1 MPSVWVL
8 IQDKNCTLCQSAY
21 ILTCKIV
28 RRQWGGKRKKR
39 KSRGITRHV
48 RIRILSARRTAF
60 ARFVSHIVATAEKTC
75 IWQMGTNVAHVLWSW
90 YLVPKNFVSWFAPL
104 LQPWDLLSLVL
115 SRPPFQRP
123 VSPCAVSLLPAL
135 LHSALPT
142 AAASPLPAAAS
153 RTKCPHQ
160 PKLNTDKTYLWEIR
174 LCVAS
179 NQCWWNTQTKLK
191 PHTSHFL
198 NVYKLK

>member
-1 MPSVWVL
+1 MW
-8 IQDKNCTLCQSAY
+8 N
-21 ILTCKIV
+21 
-28 RRQWGGKRKKR
+28 
-39 KSRGITRHV
+39 
-48 RIRILSARRTAF
+48 RILSAKQTA
-60 ARFVSHIVATAEKTC
+60 FVSHIVATAEKKC
-75 IWQMGTNVAHVLWSW
+75 IWQTGTNVAHVLWGW
-90 YLVPKNFVSWFAPL
+90 YLVPKNFVSRLAPL
-104 LQPWDLLSLVL
+104 LQPWDLLSLLL

-123 VSPCAVSLLPAL
+123 VSLLPAL
-135 LHSALPT
+135 LHGALPT
-142 AAASPLPAAAS
+142 ATASPLPAAAS